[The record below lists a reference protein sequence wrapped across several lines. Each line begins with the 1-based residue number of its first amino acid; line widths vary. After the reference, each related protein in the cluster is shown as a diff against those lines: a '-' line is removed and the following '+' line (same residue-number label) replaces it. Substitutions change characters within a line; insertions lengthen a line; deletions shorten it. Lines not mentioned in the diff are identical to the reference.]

1 MAGRSSLFVN
11 LRCMQLGDGH
21 ASLYVGGG
29 ITAESDPAS
38 EWRETEMKAET
49 MLSVLKQGG

>member
-1 MAGRSSLFVN
+1 
-11 LRCMQLGDGH
+11 MQLEADY

-49 MLSVLKQGG
+49 MLSVLKPGR

>member
-1 MAGRSSLFVN
+1 
-11 LRCMQLGDGH
+11 MQLDAGF

-49 MLSVLKQGG
+49 MLSVLRQPR